1 MLLPAFATHLPFRG
15 KGRPDIPATTVR
27 CATAILAFCCA
38 LHASPS
44 VDAQTPPMPR
54 EDVVDVPAKGD
65 GLWLSNLFQSN
76 MVLQR
81 DKPITLWGWAKP
93 GTQVQVTLH
102 DTKAT
107 GVANEARLWRVTLPA
122 RSASTEPLSIEISSP
137 KHKVRLKNVLIGDV
151 WVLGGQSN
159 MEFPLDRIENG
170 QLEIAS
176 ANYDDIRILTIP
188 AANGPEPKQGFAR
201 LHEWSGWFNRHYR
214 KGDWDVCS
222 PEIARELSAIGY
234 VFARRIHMASRIPI
248 GVIDAS
254 RGGTT
259 VETWTPIDVLASI
272 DTPQVNQL
280 LEDWDDRV
288 ENWDPAADLER
299 RVQAFNN
306 KIARLKKEGK
316 PIPANEK
323 VPTDLRPGPAM
334 DQNRPGNCFASMIA
348 PIQGLQVKGAIFH
361 QGYNNCFNG
370 TQGAI
375 MYRQVFPKMIQSW
388 RQAFHNPN
396 MPFGILSLCTEG
408 TAQTLDNFCEMMAN
422 PGPHIR
428 EAQYQTFLDLY
439 QAGDKNI
446 GFASTYDLRRR
457 WYHPQLKIPAGER
470 IARWALATQYQMQQN
485 VRWKPPMLKN
495 MAAKNGELLLEFD
508 EAVGGVDDGGAIT
521 GFAIAGSDRKF
532 HPAETL
538 HLTEKQQDSDRSVT
552 KRNFLVLRSP
562 MVPNPVHYRYA
573 WGRSPLGNLQAD
585 RNTDI
590 PFATQRSDQWTLETT
605 PLGVFGDEEPLMLER
620 GQRRELQKAL
630 QAQDQ
635 ERLLFEAKQLLE
647 SSIKK

>member
-1 MLLPAFATHLPFRG
+1 MSLHTIAAPSPFRG
-15 KGRPDIPATTVR
+15 CGGINIPVNSLR
-27 CATAILAFCCA
+27 CATVFLAFCCA
-38 LHASPS
+38 VHASPS
-44 VDAQTPPMPR
+44 VHAQKPAMPR
-54 EDVVDVPAKGD
+54 EDVVNVPAKGD

-81 DKPITLWGWAKP
+81 DQPISIWGWATP
-93 GTQVQVTLH
+93 GTQVQVTVR
-102 DTKAT
+102 DAQAN
-107 GVANEARLWRVTLPA
+107 GVANEDRLWRVTLPA
-122 RSASTEPLSIEISSP
+122 RSASTEPLTIEISSP
-137 KHKVRLKNVLIGDV
+137 QHNVSLKNVLIGDV

-176 ANYDDIRILTIP
+176 ANYDHIRILTIP
-188 AANGPEPKQGFAR
+188 AANGPEPKPGFAR

-214 KGDWDVCS
+214 KGDWDVCT

-234 VFARRIHMASRIPI
+234 VFARRIHMASRVPI

-259 VETWTPIDVLASI
+259 VETWTPFDVLASI
-272 DTPQVNQL
+272 DTPQVKQL
-280 LEDWDDRV
+280 LEDWDQKIQ
-288 ENWDPAADLER
+288 NWDPTADLER
-299 RVQAFNN
+299 RVRAFNN

-316 PIPANEK
+316 PISVNDQVPA
-323 VPTDLRPGPAM
+323 DLRPGPAM

-348 PIQGLQVKGAIFH
+348 PIQGLHIKGAIFH

-375 MYRQVFPKMIQSW
+375 MYRQVFPKMIQAW
-388 RQAFHNPN
+388 RQAFNNPN

-408 TAQTLDNFCEMMAN
+408 TAQTLDNYCEMMGN
-422 PGPHIR
+422 PGPYIR

-439 QAGDKNI
+439 QSGDTNI

-485 VRWKPPMLKN
+485 VRWKPPMLKK
-495 MAAKNGELLLEFD
+495 MVAKDGAILLEFD
-508 EAVGGVDDGGAIT
+508 EAVGGVDDGGPIT
-521 GFAIAGSDRKF
+521 GFAIAGTDRKF
-532 HPAETL
+532 HPAETT
-538 HLTEKQQDSDRSVT
+538 HLIEQQQDSDRAVV
-552 KRNFLVLRSP
+552 KRDFLVLKSP
-562 MVPNPVHYRYA
+562 LVPNPVHYRYA

-585 RNTDI
+585 RNSDI
-590 PFATQRSDQWTLETT
+590 PFATQRSDPWTLETT
-605 PLGVFGDEEPLMLER
+605 PLGVFGTEQPLMLER
-620 GQRRELQKAL
+620 GQRRDLQKAL

-635 ERLLFEAKQLLE
+635 ERLRFQAKQLLE
-647 SSIKK
+647 SSTQQ

>member
-1 MLLPAFATHLPFRG
+1 MLFPTFAAHLPFRG
-15 KGRPDIPATTVR
+15 KGRPHIPATSLR
-27 CATAILAFCCA
+27 AATAILAFFCSVN
-38 LHASPS
+38 ASPS

-81 DKPITLWGWAKP
+81 DKPIVIWGWAKA
-93 GTQVQVTLH
+93 GTQVQVTMH
-102 DTKAT
+102 DTKSK
-107 GVANEARLWRVTLPA
+107 GVANKARLWRVTLPA

-176 ANYDDIRILTIP
+176 ANYDEIRILTIP

-272 DTPQVNQL
+272 NTPQVNQL

-422 PGPHIR
+422 PGPYIR

-439 QAGDKNI
+439 QAGDTNI

-470 IARWALATQYQMQQN
+470 IARWALATQYQMQRN

-495 MAAKNGELLLEFD
+495 MVAENGELLLELD
-508 EAVGGVDDGGAIT
+508 EAVGGVDDGGSIT

-532 HPAETL
+532 HPAETM
-538 HLTEKQQDSDRSVT
+538 HLTEKQQDADRSVT

-605 PLGVFGDEEPLMLER
+605 PLGVFGDEEPLMLKR

-630 QAQDQ
+630 QAQDR

-647 SSIKK
+647 SSSKK